1 MKVYYYEHPADGT
14 NVYHATLSE
23 AKKDIRA
30 HVEKCWSVAVFLV
43 DVGPA
48 TPKNVA
54 EMMNGRGPHV
64 QETYATHV
72 QGGREPEED

>member
-1 MKVYYYEHPADGT
+1 MKLYYYEHLGDGGSI
-14 NVYHATLSE
+14 YHATLAE
-23 AKKDIRA
+23 AKKAIRTY
-30 HVEKCWSVAVFLV
+30 VDKDKVVAVFLV

-72 QGGREPEED
+72 QGGKEPEED